1 MSESGEIPD
10 PESTALAA
18 AVSELE
24 PVIRADLEELV
35 RVDSVSASGFDPGR
49 VRCCAEVAAA
59 QLERAGFRGVRLLEL
74 DGAHPSVY
82 GEIPPPSGAAGAP
95 TVLLYAH
102 HDVQPAGPRELWN
115 TPPFEPVEIDGRLYG
130 RGTADDKSGVV
141 IHTGAVRAHGGRPP
155 AGVKVFLEGEEEVG
169 SLHLDGFLAAYRGL
183 LAADAIVV
191 ADAGNWDVGAPA
203 FTTSLRGLVDC
214 VIEVRTLEAGVH
226 SGMWGGVFPDALS
239 ALVRALASLH
249 DEQGR
254 TAVPGLV
261 RGGRPPVEIDEGAA
275 RRQAGVLEGVEM
287 IGEGSIAER
296 LWLGPA
302 VSILA
307 IDAPPVSE
315 AINQLAPSA
324 RAKVSLRLAP
334 GDDPDRALASLA
346 ARLEEAVPWGSRV
359 EVTPGAAADSV
370 SLDTAGPAYD
380 AFRAGFRQA
389 YGRDPIDKGVG
400 GSIPFVK
407 AFSDAFPAADLLLT
421 GAADPAS
428 RIHGP
433 NESLHLGELRR
444 STLAEAA
451 ALRAMAGAAGR

>member
-1 MSESGEIPD
+1 MPESGTIPGPASAD
-10 PESTALAA
+10 LAD
-18 AVSELE
+18 AVTELA

-35 RVDSVSASGFDPGR
+35 RIDSVSALGFDPGR
-49 VRCCAEVAAA
+49 VRRCAEAAA
-59 QLERAGFRGVRLLEL
+59 VQLEAAGFRGVRLLEQ
-74 DGAHPSVY
+74 DGAHPAVY
-82 GEIPPPSGAAGAP
+82 GEIPPPSAEAP
-95 TVLLYAH
+95 AVLLYAH
-102 HDVQPAGPRELWN
+102 YDVQPAGPRELWN
-115 TPPFEPVEIDGRLYG
+115 TPPFEPVEAGGRLYG
-130 RGTADDKSGVV
+130 RGSADDKSGAV

-155 AGVKVFLEGEEEVG
+155 AGVKVFLEGEEEIG
-169 SLHLDGFLAAYRGL
+169 SVHLDGFLAAYRDL

-191 ADAGNWDVGAPA
+191 ADTGNWDVGKPA

-239 ALVRALASLH
+239 VLVRALASLH

-254 TAVPGLV
+254 TAVPGLAA
-261 RGGRPPVEIDEGAA
+261 GGRPPVEIDEGAA
-275 RRQAGVLEGVEM
+275 RRAAGVLEGVEE
-287 IGEGSIAER
+287 IGGGSITER

-307 IDAPPVSE
+307 VDAPPVSE

-334 GDDPDRALASLA
+334 GDDPDRAMAALLAH
-346 ARLEEAVPWGSRV
+346 LEEAVPWGAAV
-359 EVTPGAAADSV
+359 EVTPGASAAAV

-389 YGRDPIDKGVG
+389 YGRDPIDMGAG

-407 AFSDAFPAADLLLT
+407 AFSEAYPGADLLLT

-428 RIHGP
+428 GIHGP
-433 NESLHLGELRR
+433 NESLHLGELHR

-451 ALRAMAGAAGR
+451 ALRALSGGPAAR